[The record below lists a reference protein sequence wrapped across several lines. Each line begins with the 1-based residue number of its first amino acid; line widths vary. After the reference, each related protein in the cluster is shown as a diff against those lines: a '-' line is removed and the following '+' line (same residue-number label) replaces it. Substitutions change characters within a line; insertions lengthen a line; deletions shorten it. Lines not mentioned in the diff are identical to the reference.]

1 MLIKV
6 KVFPDTKNNKITK
19 KSKDSYKIKI
29 KEKAERGKANE
40 AVIDLF
46 SQYFEISKKNLRI
59 IKGWKQ
65 RNKIIE
71 VKNDKEAK

>member
-6 KVFPDTKNNKITK
+6 KVFPDTKNNKIAK
-19 KSKDSYKIKI
+19 KSKDSYEIKI

-46 SQYFEISKKNLRI
+46 SQYFEISKKDLRI